1 MPEHTAR
8 ACALWCLHTYF
19 LDCFLISPRLAIR
32 SVTHRCGK
40 TTLLD
45 TISHLALRT
54 LSSANVTA
62 ASVFRVIEAC
72 RPTLLAGIALAPDSE
87 APLHSRMLAAKELVA
102 IAGAI
107 PQATPSLPAP
117 QPLYEPADGARAP
130 D

>member
-1 MPEHTAR
+1 MPKSSSRPPERTPRVPPPSAAYAADGMEGAR
-8 ACALWCLHTYF
+8 E
-19 LDCFLISPRLAIR
+19 LAR
-32 SVTHRCGK
+32 RYLPDAVR
-40 TTLLD
+40 
-45 TISHLALRT
+45 
-54 LSSANVTA
+54 
-62 ASVFRVIEAC
+62 F
-72 RPTLLAGIALAPDSE
+72 LAGIALAPDSE